1 MPLKEGTTLEDL
13 RAGKYTRRYAEHVD
27 RINEQGSI
35 TNFDRAILDASPS
48 LRQFITVPEAPADTP
63 SRQSSGQQS
72 FQAPTFNAPSAPGFI
87 PPQNNPKLDSQFD
100 GLNDLLQ
107 GVLGTFQEG
116 LDLERQFR
124 EQELDFIRDLLPS
137 QEVLQLQEDIS
148 IAQGERTLKALRGEL
163 PVPEHL
169 TQAFDQAE
177 DQLADRFRSQFGAGF
192 DTSTPYLQ
200 ALNDLT
206 QNRELAFDE
215 ARRGE
220 LATSSQLFNSS
231 FGQALSGLG
240 HSNFDPTAI
249 LQGVNTAG
257 NVFGLGLQQQSIA
270 NNYSLGLNQ
279 IASQN
284 YLGQLQAATS
294 VYGSQLGAQ
303 TSRYSADR
311 SYGASTYGSTL
322 GYLGSRYSADR
333 SYGASTYGA
342 DRAYGASTYGSQLG
356 ALSSILGSQL
366 GYQSSIFGSQLGYDA
381 SIYAADRQVEASRYN
396 ANSQRRSSNT
406 AGIFG
411 AIGSVLGSLLSDV
424 RLKDVVAEPVGRLK
438 NGLPIYLYKM
448 KGTDGPYMI
457 GLLAHQVEEVNP
469 HAVYEDDEGFKLVD
483 YREAVKDA

>member
-1 MPLKEGTTLEDL
+1 MPQYEDYTDANGITKRVNLYKISDTLTSRSHTTTPDSVGFTPPGWTRPLTEADVKNAENQ
-13 RAGKYTRRYAEHVD
+13 RQRRYSYAP
-27 RINEQGSI
+27 RQN
-35 TNFDRAILDASPS
+35 TAPS
-48 LRQFITVPEAPADTP
+48 N
-63 SRQSSGQQS
+63 SRQSSAPQTP
-72 FQAPTFNAPSAPGFI
+72 QAPTPVQ
-87 PPQNNPKLDSQFD
+87 PQSSPQQDSQFNA
-100 GLNDLLQ
+100 LNDLLQ
-107 GVLGTFQEG
+107 NALGTFQEG

-124 EQELDFIRDLLPS
+124 QQELDFIRDLLPS
-137 QEVLQLQEDIS
+137 EEVLQLQEDIS
-148 IAQGERTLKALRGEL
+148 IAQGERTLQALRGEL

-200 ALNDLT
+200 AVNDLT

-220 LATSSQLFNSS
+220 LATSSQLFQSS
-231 FGQALSGLG
+231 FGQSLAGLG
-240 HSNFDPTAI
+240 HSNFDPTAA
-249 LQGVNTAG
+249 LAGVNAG
-257 NVFGLGLQQQSIA
+257 ANVFGLGLQQQSI
-270 NNYSLGLNQ
+270 NNQFALGQSQ

-284 YLGQLQAATS
+284 YLGQLQAS
-294 VYGSQLGAQ
+294 
-303 TSRYSADR
+303 TSRYAADR
-311 SYGASTYGSTL
+311 SYGASTFGS
-322 GYLGSRYSADR
+322 S
-333 SYGASTYGA
+333 
-342 DRAYGASTYGSQLG
+342 LG
-356 ALSSILGSQL
+356 ALASIYGSNASRQASIFGSQL
-366 GYQSSIFGSQLGYDA
+366 GYQSSIYGSQLGYQA
-381 SIYAADRQVEASRYN
+381 SRYAADRQVEASRYS
-396 ANSQRRSSNT
+396 ANSQRSASNT

-411 AIGSVLGSLLSDV
+411 AIGSVLGSLFSDV

>member
-1 MPLKEGTTLEDL
+1 MPQ
-13 RAGKYTRRYAEHVD
+13 Y
-27 RINEQGSI
+27 
-35 TNFDRAILDASPS
+35 
-48 LRQFITVPEAPADTP
+48 
-63 SRQSSGQQS
+63 SRSSSSSGGS
-72 FQAPTFNAPSAPGFI
+72 SSRYSRNTRSTTPAPPPNSEGVTWAEYNELIANTARLKAQNDAAEASLNREPRRTYSAPSAPS
-87 PPQNNPKLDSQFD
+87 PPQQIQPQSNPQQEAQFKA
-100 GLNDLLQ
+100 LTDLLEQ
-107 GVLGTFQEG
+107 SLGTFQEG

-124 EQELDFIRDLLPS
+124 QQELEFIRDLLPS
-137 QEVLQLQEDIS
+137 EEVLELQEEIS
-148 IAQGERTLKALRGEL
+148 IAQGERTLQALRGEL

-169 TQAFDQAE
+169 TRAFDQAE

-200 ALNDLT
+200 AVNDLT

-231 FGQALSGLG
+231 FGQSLAGLG

-249 LQGVNTAG
+249 LQGVNAQG
-257 NVFGLGLQQQSIA
+257 NVFGLGLQQQSI
-270 NNYSLGLNQ
+270 NNQLALGQSQ
-279 IASQN
+279 IASSN
-284 YLGQLQAATS
+284 YLGRLN
-294 VYGSQLGAQ
+294 
-303 TSRYSADR
+303 
-311 SYGASTYGSTL
+311 YGASTF
-322 GYLGSRYSADR
+322 
-333 SYGASTYGA
+333 
-342 DRAYGASTYGSQLG
+342 GSQLG
-356 ALSSILGSQL
+356 ALSSIYGSNASSQA
-366 GYQSSIFGSQLGYDA
+366 SIFGSQLGYLGTRYA
-381 SIYAADRQVEASRYN
+381 SDRQVEASRYN
-396 ANSQRRSSNT
+396 ANSQRSASNT

-411 AIGSVLGSLLSDV
+411 AIGSIVGSLFSDV